1 MKDKNLV
8 KISNLSELNILR
20 GIAALFMI
28 INHASYKLLPS
39 KLTTEGIFGT
49 ITFIGSFAPVLFFFI
64 TGIGYGLQDGQKKKK
79 NYWLNIIYKTSI
91 LCLADQFLFWREG
104 QLIGLNFLG
113 FIGFSIMIMGL
124 IRVSKHPLIYALILI
139 FSSLLLRY
147 ILGSYLENKLD
158 ASGLI
163 IWLLGTKGLSNISYP
178 FSPWITYPCF
188 GYIFGIF
195 LKRNYEKI
203 EEIIIKDILKFM
215 LFIVPSSLVTYF
227 LWAKNFSF
235 HRWGTVAVA
244 FYVASILVLSIVI
257 VVLYF
262 IKIYS
267 FSNLLE
273 NYIGLRG
280 VSSLAIVPI
289 HYGLISIL
297 SVVGFNNL
305 NPLIFI
311 AIVLLISYISFICA
325 DQVESWGRSLVRVW
339 PTQRILYTG
348 LTLVALCAIITW
360 FTSPES
366 SFVLVVAVTAGQIL
380 LCLLL
385 TIRW

>member
-1 MKDKNLV
+1 
-8 KISNLSELNILR
+8 
-20 GIAALFMI
+20 
-28 INHASYKLLPS
+28 
-39 KLTTEGIFGT
+39 
-49 ITFIGSFAPVLFFFI
+49 
-64 TGIGYGLQDGQKKKK
+64 
-79 NYWLNIIYKTSI
+79 
-91 LCLADQFLFWREG
+91 
-104 QLIGLNFLG
+104 
-113 FIGFSIMIMGL
+113 
-124 IRVSKHPLIYALILI
+124 LI

-147 ILGSYLENKLD
+147 ILGSYLENKID